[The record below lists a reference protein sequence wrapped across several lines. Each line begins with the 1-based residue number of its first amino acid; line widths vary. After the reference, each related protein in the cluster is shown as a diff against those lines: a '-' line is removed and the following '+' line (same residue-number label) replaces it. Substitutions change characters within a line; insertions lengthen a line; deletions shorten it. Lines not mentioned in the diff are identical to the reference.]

1 MIPEEA
7 EIVAHNNI
15 LQERLETLKKEQ
27 TEAEGSIE
35 YARQSAEKESQRKAT
50 LEDELEDLQQKYYM
64 SPDKVQEVV
73 KVIETTKVVHR
84 DIEFN

>member
-1 MIPEEA
+1 M
-7 EIVAHNNI
+7 
-15 LQERLETLKKEQ
+15 KKEQ

-35 YARQSAEKESQRKAT
+35 YARQSAEKESRRKAT